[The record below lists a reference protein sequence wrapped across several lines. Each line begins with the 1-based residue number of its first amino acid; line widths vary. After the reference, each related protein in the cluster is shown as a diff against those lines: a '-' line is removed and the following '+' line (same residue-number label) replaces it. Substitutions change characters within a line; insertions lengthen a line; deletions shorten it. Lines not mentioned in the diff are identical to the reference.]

1 MRIDRFAERIKTA
14 SLKEQRLIT
23 VSRFILVLALCS
35 LFLTPTRAQSNV
47 TYTLKV
53 GTTGKVALLDT
64 FPEVFAAEKVNICLD
79 RLRLLDRDA
88 VRPASPVRPSSGLL
102 DSLDFV
108 FADGPDEA
116 LWAWGDSV
124 YSYTDEAN
132 IAWALWRNKKEIKNR
147 TQRVLV
153 ANARNAFEEY
163 VRQRTDT
170 SSHSTAWLG
179 WLLAGLLLMA
189 GIIYAITIVVQRRKE
204 KDLSSVEQ
212 ETLRRK
218 RMGLRRHYGSQLY
231 LWLLLLV
238 LYAPIALIAVFSF
251 TKSKILG
258 NWTGFSFDLYVNLF
272 SGRAD
277 AGLNSAIWY
286 TLIIALIAAV
296 FSTLLGT
303 LAAIGIYNMRARQR
317 KVVSF
322 LNSVPMI
329 NPDIITGISLFL
341 LFVALGMS
349 QGLATVCIAHVVFC
363 TPYVVLSVLPRLSR
377 MNPNTYEAALDLG
390 ATPAQALR
398 MVMLPELW
406 PGMLSG
412 FILALTLSVDDF
424 GVTFFTKGSGG
435 LETLST
441 FIYSDARKGGL
452 TPELRPLFTLILL
465 VMLIALIIIN
475 IRKNKQQEK

>member
-1 MRIDRFAERIKTA
+1 MMLDRFA
-14 SLKEQRLIT
+14 QRA
-23 VSRFILVLALCS
+23 VLVLCLLSFVLCPV
-35 LFLTPTRAQSNV
+35 FAQSNV
-47 TYTLKV
+47 TYDLRV
-53 GTTGKVALLDT
+53 GATGEVKLLAE
-64 FPEVFAAEKVNICLD
+64 FPENYQGEKVNIRVQTVPLTEAD
-79 RLRLLDRDA
+79 
-88 VRPASPVRPSSGLL
+88 
-102 DSLDFV
+102 LDFV
-108 FADGPDEA
+108 FVHEGPVDGF
-116 LWAWGDSV
+116 DSI
-124 YSYTDEAN
+124 YSYTDESEMV
-132 IAWALWRNKKEIKNR
+132 WTVWRNNKQIKNR
-147 TQRVLV
+147 AQRVR
-153 ANARNAFEEY
+153 AGNAYHTFESY
-163 VRQRTDT
+163 VREHTAGAQR
-170 SSHSTAWLG
+170 SHG
-179 WLLAGLLLMA
+179 WIWWVFAGLALALA
-189 GIIYAITIVVQRRKE
+189 LAVAVTQIIQRRRE
-204 KDLSSVEQ
+204 RLLSPVEQ
-212 ETLRRK
+212 EILHRK
-218 RMGLRRHYGSQLY
+218 RMGNRRHYGSQLY
-231 LWLLLLV
+231 LWLLLIV

-272 SGRAD
+272 TGQAD

-286 TLIIALIAAV
+286 TVIIALIAAV
-296 FSTLLGT
+296 CSTILGT
-303 LAAIGIYNMRARQR
+303 LAAIGIYNMRAASR
-317 KVVSF
+317 KAVSL

-390 ATPAQALR
+390 ATPGQALR

-465 VMLIALIIIN
+465 VMLVALIIIN
-475 IRKNKQQEK
+475 IRNNKQQEK

>member
-1 MRIDRFAERIKTA
+1 MR
-14 SLKEQRLIT
+14 
-23 VSRFILVLALCS
+23 VSRKSKVESRKQKIMLVFILYS
-35 LFLTPTRAQSNV
+35 LFFTPAFAQSNL
-47 TYTLKV
+47 TYTLRMAA
-53 GTTGKVALLDT
+53 TGEVELLDN
-64 FPEVFAAEKVNICLD
+64 FPEVYETEKVNISLYD
-79 RLRLLDRDA
+79 GGKYEPLRYDEGRDT
-88 VRPASPVRPSSGLL
+88 V
-102 DSLDFV
+102 DFI
-108 FADGPDEA
+108 FAHPGEED
-116 LWAWGDSV
+116 LTAWGDSIF
-124 YSYTDEAN
+124 SYHESDETV
-132 IAWALWRNKKEIKNR
+132 WTVWRNKKEPKNR
-147 TQRVLV
+147 SQRVMV
-153 ANARNAFEEY
+153 ANGRNAFETY
-163 VRQRTDT
+163 LHDT
-170 SSHSTAWLG
+170 IDAKKSHG
-179 WLLAGLLLMA
+179 WIWWVFAALVLIGA
-189 GIIYAITIVVQRRKE
+189 VVYGCFVVYSRRKE
-204 KDLSSVEQ
+204 KSLSSVEQ
-212 ETLRRK
+212 EMLRRQ
-218 RMGLRRHYGSQLY
+218 RMGKRRHYISQAY
-231 LWLLLLV
+231 LWLLLVV

-251 TKSKILG
+251 TKSKVLG
-258 NWTGFSFDLYVNLF
+258 NWTGFSLDLYANLF
-272 SGRAD
+272 TGQAD

-286 TLIIALIAAV
+286 TVIIALIAAV
-296 FSTLLGT
+296 CSTILGT

-363 TPYVVLSVLPRLSR
+363 TPYVVLSVLPRLSK

-452 TPELRPLFTLILL
+452 TPELRPLFTIILL
-465 VMLIALIIIN
+465 VMLSVLIYIN
-475 IRKNKQQEK
+475 FKNKQEEK

>member
-1 MRIDRFAERIKTA
+1 MNW
-14 SLKEQRLIT
+14 RLQIADC
-23 VSRFILVLALCS
+23 RLQI
-35 LFLTPTRAQSNV
+35 LFLLLFLSTLNPQLSTVFAQSNL
-47 TYTLKV
+47 TYELRVGATGENTL
-53 GTTGKVALLDT
+53 LQN
-64 FPEVFAAEKVNICLD
+64 FPEVYPTEKINIKLGALGILGD
-79 RLRLLDRDA
+79 L
-88 VRPASPVRPSSGLL
+88 GGL

-108 FADGPDEA
+108 FASEA
-116 LWAWGDSV
+116 VELEAWGEVV
-124 YSYTDEAN
+124 YTYTDEADVE
-132 IAWALWRNKKEIKNR
+132 WSVWQHRRDIKNR

-153 ANARNAFEEY
+153 QNAYAAFEQY
-163 VRQRTDT
+163 VREQTERE
-170 SSHSTAWLG
+170 SHAVAWVG
-179 WLLAGLLLMA
+179 FILAGLLLVA
-189 GIIYAITIVVQRRKE
+189 GIVYAVLTIRERRRE
-204 KDLSSVEQ
+204 KTLTPVEQ

-218 RMGLRRHYGSQLY
+218 RLFERRHLGSQLY

-238 LYAPIALIAVFSF
+238 LYSPIALIAIFSF
-251 TKSKILG
+251 TESKILG
-258 NWTGFSFDLYVNLF
+258 NWTGFSWQLYGNLF
-272 SGRAD
+272 TGKAD

-286 TLIIALIAAV
+286 TVIIALIAGV
-296 FSTLLGT
+296 CSTILGT

-317 KVVSF
+317 KVVSL

-377 MNPNTYEAALDLG
+377 MNPNIYEAALDLG

-398 MVMLPELW
+398 MVMIPELW

-412 FILALTLSVDDF
+412 FILAITLSIDDF

-465 VMLIALIIIN
+465 VMLGVLIYIN
-475 IRKNKQQEK
+475 FRKEKRKED

>member
-1 MRIDRFAERIKTA
+1 MTKDRYAKRQKTA
-14 SLKEQRLIT
+14 SLKDKRLATIG
-23 VSRFILVLALCS
+23 RYILVLCLLSFVLC
-35 LFLTPTRAQSNV
+35 PIWAQSNL
-47 TYTLKV
+47 TYELKV
-53 GTTGKVALLDT
+53 GTTGTVQMLEE
-64 FPEVFAAEKVNICLD
+64 FPESYAGEKVNIKVLSTMYNVQRND
-79 RLRLLDRDA
+79 LW
-88 VRPASPVRPSSGLL
+88 
-102 DSLDFV
+102 DFV
-108 FADGPDEA
+108 FADEGRPELA
-116 LWAWGDSV
+116 EQFDSI
-124 YSYTDEAN
+124 YSYTDEAG
-132 IAWALWRNKKEIKNR
+132 AEWSVWRNKREVKNR
-147 TQRVLV
+147 SQRVLRQ
-153 ANARNAFEEY
+153 NAYKTFEEY
-163 VRQRTDT
+163 IYTHQPSANRRHT
-170 SSHSTAWLG
+170 G
-179 WLLAGLLLMA
+179 WIWWVFAGLLLIGSA
-189 GIIYAITIVVQRRKE
+189 VYGGYIIHGRRKE
-204 KDLSSVEQ
+204 KSLSPVEQ
-212 ETLRRK
+212 EILRRK

-238 LYAPIALIAVFSF
+238 LYAPIALIVVFSF

-258 NWTGFSFDLYVNLF
+258 NWTGFSLDLYANLF
-272 SGRAD
+272 TGQAD

-286 TLIIALIAAV
+286 TVIIALVAAV
-296 FSTLLGT
+296 SSTLLGT

-317 KVVSF
+317 KMVSF

-412 FILALTLSVDDF
+412 FILALTLSIDDF

-452 TPELRPLFTLILL
+452 TPELRPLFTIILI
-465 VMLIALIIIN
+465 VMLAVLIYIN
-475 IRKNKQQEK
+475 VREEKGKK

>member
-1 MRIDRFAERIKTA
+1 MRQFK
-14 SLKEQRLIT
+14 LVVLG
-23 VSRFILVLALCS
+23 ILGILGVLGSPLS
-35 LFLTPTRAQSNV
+35 AQSNV
-47 TYTLKV
+47 TYELKV
-53 GTTGKVALLDT
+53 GTTGENTLLAE
-64 FPEVFAAEKVNICLD
+64 FPESYAGEKININVQCTMYNEQTADSFDFIFSSMNQPNLVD
-79 RLRLLDRDA
+79 RF
-88 VRPASPVRPSSGLL
+88 
-102 DSLDFV
+102 DSI
-108 FADGPDEA
+108 
-116 LWAWGDSV
+116 
-124 YSYTDEAN
+124 YSYTDEAQV
-132 IAWALWRNKKEIKNR
+132 AWTVWQSKKEIKNR
-147 TQRVLV
+147 NRRVM
-153 ANARNAFEEY
+153 AQNAYKTFDGY
-163 VRQRTDT
+163 VRMHTAEAQR
-170 SSHSTAWLG
+170 SRGWIWWLF
-179 WLLAGLLLMA
+179 AGLLLVGTA
-189 GIIYAITIVVQRRKE
+189 LYGGWIFYERRKE
-204 KDLSSVEQ
+204 KSLTAVEQ

-231 LWLLLLV
+231 LWLLLII

-258 NWTGFSFDLYVNLF
+258 NWTGFSMDLYVNLF
-272 SGRAD
+272 TGKAD

-286 TLIIALIAAV
+286 TVVIALVAAV
-296 FSTLLGT
+296 VSTILGT
-303 LAAIGIYNMRARQR
+303 LAAIGIYNMRARSR
-317 KVVSF
+317 KAVSL

-452 TPELRPLFTLILL
+452 TPELRPLFTIILL
-465 VMLIALIIIN
+465 VMLIALIVIN
-475 IRKNKQQEK
+475 IRNTKQEEK

>member
-1 MRIDRFAERIKTA
+1 MKRCTMYDVRCTIV
-14 SLKEQRLIT
+14 SLLLMFS
-23 VSRFILVLALCS
+23 VSAF
-35 LFLTPTRAQSNV
+35 AQSNL
-47 TYTLKV
+47 TYELKV
-53 GTTGKVALLDT
+53 GTAEENKLLTD
-64 FPEVFAAEKVNICLD
+64 FPESYAGQKVNITIQTVPLTETD
-79 RLRLLDRDA
+79 
-88 VRPASPVRPSSGLL
+88 
-102 DSLDFV
+102 LDFV
-108 FADGPDEA
+108 FVHEGPVN
-116 LWAWGDSV
+116 GFDSILA
-124 YSYTDEAN
+124 YTDESAVRWT
-132 IAWALWRNKKEIKNR
+132 IWRNNKPIKNR
-147 TQRVLV
+147 AQRVMV
-153 ANARNAFEEY
+153 GNAYSTFEAYLHEQ
-163 VRQRTDT
+163 VDARR
-170 SSHSTAWLG
+170 SRGWIW
-179 WLLAGLLLMA
+179 WLLAGLVIA
-189 GIIYAITIVVQRRKE
+189 GTAMYGGYVVYCRRKE
-204 KDLSSVEQ
+204 KNLSSVEQ
-212 ETLRRK
+212 EMLRRK
-218 RMGLRRHYGSQLY
+218 RMGLRRHYVSQAY

-251 TKSKILG
+251 TKSKVLG
-258 NWTGFSFDLYVNLF
+258 NWTGFSMDLYANLF
-272 SGRAD
+272 TGKAD
-277 AGLNSAIWY
+277 AGLNSAMLY

-296 FSTLLGT
+296 CSTILGT
-303 LAAIGIYNMRARQR
+303 LAAIGIYNMRARSR
-317 KVVSF
+317 KMVSF

-349 QGLATVCIAHVVFC
+349 QGLTTVCIAHVVFC

-452 TPELRPLFTLILL
+452 TPELRPLFTIILL
-465 VMLIALIIIN
+465 VMLTVLIYIN
-475 IRKNKQQEK
+475 IRNSKQEEK